1 MRKETPMHLAF
12 SWSLVLRPLGI
23 LHQWV
28 EALIRRREG
37 WCILTITGACR
48 CHGDR

>member
-28 EALIRRREG
+28 EALTRRER
-37 WCILTITGACR
+37 WCILTIARACH